1 MYLESHVLER
11 VWLINCEGDQH
22 DMRIEIRE
30 HVKSLDMGN
39 GVRSSQNL
47 NSRLDDYRVFHL
59 ATGEFKISDSG
70 HPAKIEYTRGI
81 PQRQL
86 HMFAVEPDLGN
97 KVVKNICVEIV

>member
-47 NSRLDDYRVFHL
+47 NSRLDDYRVFNL
-59 ATGEFKISDSG
+59 ATGEVGSATLVIQQKLNT
-70 HPAKIEYTRGI
+70 H
-81 PQRQL
+81 
-86 HMFAVEPDLGN
+86 AVSHSAN
-97 KVVKNICVEIV
+97 